1 MCPIKQTTKTEA
13 PKDPLR
19 IALPPV
25 EAEAAHRGGAPHGG
39 AAEAAAT
46 RGGFGAQDWEVHR
59 HLATKN
65 PKNPKTERDVKSKK
79 GHCWFILS

>member
-19 IALPPV
+19 IALPPL
-25 EAEAAHRGGAPHGG
+25 EAEAAHRGGTPHGG

-46 RGGFGAQDWEVHR
+46 RRGFGAQD
-59 HLATKN
+59 
-65 PKNPKTERDVKSKK
+65 
-79 GHCWFILS
+79 